1 MMRGSITGFLRKQG
15 GGFILGEDGCEV
27 YFDRSGINASE
38 IAGLSVGQWVE
49 YELQYG
55 FERLRATNVKIL
67 RGEQGQASSLPS
79 IPHKETSS

>member
-1 MMRGSITGFLRKQG
+1 MMRGSITRLLRKQG
-15 GGFILGEDGCEV
+15 YGFILGEDGCEV

-38 IAGLSVGQWVE
+38 IAGLSVGRWVE

-67 RGEQGQASSLPS
+67 RAQQGATSSLPG